1 MKVFLKTSYSTP
13 LYTHSVL
20 SSVLFLHILPCRS
33 LFHTV
38 HVAALNVPRRVLF
51 TLTYTCIRLWSCF
64 LSATARSSSKVLSCC
79 SRCLFIQ
86 QTAENWD
93 TSPVNVAERLA
104 PECSSRKEE
113 KFTLCS
119 LARMLLTS
127 SWGHILV
134 HTCEAVCHHGK
145 SLQIWFG
152 ISCSRG
158 HYWSLCFVVFFCW
171 RDYKEWCGVEGHVD
185 VRDKAECVFLES

>member
-13 LYTHSVL
+13 LRTHSVL
-20 SSVLFLHILPCRS
+20 SSVLFFPILPCRS

-51 TLTYTCIRLWSCF
+51 TLTYTCVRLWSCF
-64 LSATARSSSKVLSCC
+64 LSATGRSSSKVLSCC
-79 SRCLFIQ
+79 SQCLFIQ
-86 QTAENWD
+86 QAAENWD
-93 TSPVNVAERLA
+93 ASSLNVAERLT
-104 PECSSRKEE
+104 PECSRKEE

-134 HTCEAVCHHGK
+134 HTCAAAEAVCHHGK

-158 HYWSLCFVVFFCW
+158 HYWSPCFF
-171 RDYKEWCGVEGHVD
+171 
-185 VRDKAECVFLES
+185 VFLEGLQTVMWGRRVCWCKR